1 MGQGIVRPHLSCFS
15 SLMAD
20 LSGRERSRSPA
31 RSSIES
37 AKEAYKKALLE
48 KLAAELSQA
57 TKLPQGSLKEF
68 RLMLQQAKTS
78 LTDDEVDFLF
88 KEIATIDAAK
98 LPVLHKVSQAF
109 KISTLPLECKQM
121 LQNIA
126 LAIDK
131 NVTSF
136 FAADQDHDGKLSY
149 DEFSSE
155 MNRLTNWHLWKNCTP
170 SSTSGEIEDAKKRL
184 FAMMDTSCDGTVSL
198 GEFRA
203 ALAELK
209 KFSAP
214 DEVGTIIKVTRH
226 IYNARGGAPPYRGSY
241 LTSTEEVMLTSN
253 VTLMAQKSQLIPASG
268 YSMFGGEP
276 QAYTLPS
283 GTTAPRKW
291 ESYDD
296 TTPLGA
302 KQLII
307 DPQGTTTASDV
318 FNAGEQLVVL
328 IPMQGMD

>member
-1 MGQGIVRPHLSCFS
+1 
-15 SLMAD
+15 MAD

-78 LTDDEVDFLF
+78 LTDDEVNFLF

-98 LPVLHKVSQAF
+98 LPVLHKVGQAF
-109 KISTLPLECKQM
+109 KISTLPLECKH
-121 LQNIA
+121 LLGKIA
-126 LAIDK
+126 WAIDK
-131 NVTSF
+131 DATSF
-136 FAADQDHDGKLSY
+136 FAADKDKDGKLSY
-149 DEFSSE
+149 EEFRSEISRVLPGEKFVQTIPPSTTSYDE
-155 MNRLTNWHLWKNCTP
+155 KV
-170 SSTSGEIEDAKKRL
+170 ARL

-198 GEFRA
+198 GEFRT

-209 KFSAP
+209 QFSAP
-214 DEVGTIIKVTRH
+214 DQVGTIIKVTRH
-226 IYNARGGAPPYRGSY
+226 VYNARGGAPPYRGSY

-276 QAYTLPS
+276 DAYTLPS
-283 GTTAPRKW
+283 GTTAPSKW
-291 ESYDD
+291 ESYDG

-302 KQLII
+302 KKLII

-318 FNAGEQLVVL
+318 FKAGEQLVVL
-328 IPMQGMD
+328 IPMSGMD